1 MRRVRNSDRQSRTP
15 RGVRAHDTVLGRDV
29 ALSLEGCH
37 TAAEREFETAIRLN
51 QGLFEP
57 DDARFQALVRA
68 LER

>member
-1 MRRVRNSDRQSRTP
+1 
-15 RGVRAHDTVLGRDV
+15 VLGRDV